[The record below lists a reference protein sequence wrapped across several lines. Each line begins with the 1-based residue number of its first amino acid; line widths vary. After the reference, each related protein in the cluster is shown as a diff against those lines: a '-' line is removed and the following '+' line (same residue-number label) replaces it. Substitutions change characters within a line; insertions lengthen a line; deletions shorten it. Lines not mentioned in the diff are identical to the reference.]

1 MLISIIIPTLNEET
15 NLENLLRQLNQL
27 EKKIPFEIIVVD
39 GGSQDATIAIASDY
53 AKVYQLSRGIGGLN

>member
-27 EKKIPFEIIVVD
+27 KKKIPFEIIVVD
-39 GGSQDATIAIASDY
+39 GGSQDSTAAIASDY
-53 AKVYQLSRGIGGLN
+53 AQVYQLKEGNRGLN

>member
-1 MLISIIIPTLNEET
+1 MLISIIIPTLNEEK

-39 GGSQDATIAIASDY
+39 GGSQDSTVAIASDY
-53 AKVYQLSRGIGGLN
+53 AQVYQLKQGNRGLN

>member
-53 AKVYQLSRGIGGLN
+53 AKVYN

>member
-53 AKVYQLSRGIGGLN
+53 AKVYQLKQGNRGLN